1 MWEYNYTPDPNELY
15 HYGILGMKW
24 GVRRYQNKDGSL
36 TNAGRRHY
44 YGDASVARAHSKY
57 QEAKANR
64 KVAKGLKNNAR
75 RQAIIP
81 TKKNREAYEKTK
93 IKLQN
98 AKDKEYRSEF
108 EYKTKREAARIRAK
122 NIEFEKKSKYRQKLE
137 AQYKKLGL
145 SAEDAQAAANRKIRA
160 EKILAASAALTVA
173 ACAAYAYNKHRKNKI
188 DGIIKA
194 GEVLQR
200 IEMQDTGGKLHEV
213 FYVAKGKHDMNRY
226 KGLLTFQR
234 FMETGEAYLMK
245 LEASSDI
252 KVASKEKAI
261 NTFGNLIRND
271 DAFRW
276 NMAMSLPGYIG
287 ETNLTNKQ
295 IKKLYEKFN
304 RNLMRMNRD
313 PGKPAQKFYDALK
326 SAGYGAIQDVNDMD
340 YSGYR
345 AKNPLIVFDNAG
357 GNVSVKSMTKMD
369 LEQKELVKGYMK
381 ELMKAIGEAKVD
393 NLLGKEGLAIAGI
406 AGGTAAV
413 SRVSDPSKD
422 KRLKKR

>member
-1 MWEYNYTPDPNELY
+1 MWQYNYIPDPNELY
-15 HYGILGMKW
+15 HYGVLGMKW

-57 QEAKANR
+57 QEAQRNRETAKELKKKAR
-64 KVAKGLKNNAR
+64 T
-75 RQAIIP
+75 Q
-81 TKKNREAYEKTK
+81 KNREGYKEAKKNLKT
-93 IKLQN
+93 

-108 EYKTKREAARIRAK
+108 EYQTKREAARIRSK
-122 NIEFEKKSKYRQKLE
+122 NIEFDKKSKYRQKLE
-137 AQYKKLGL
+137 SQYKKLGL
-145 SAEDAQAAANRKIRA
+145 SDEDSQAAANRKIRA

-173 ACAAYAYNKHRKNKI
+173 ACAAYAYSKHRKNKI

-194 GEVLQR
+194 GEALQR
-200 IEMQDTGGKLHEV
+200 IEARDTAGKLHDV

-234 FMETGEAYLMK
+234 TMETGEAYLMK
-245 LEASSDI
+245 LEAASDI

-261 NTFGNLIRND
+261 NTFGNLMRND
-271 DAFRW
+271 DAFRFE
-276 NMAMSLPGYIG
+276 MAISLPGYHG

-295 IKKLYEKFN
+295 IKKLYENFN
-304 RNLMRMNRD
+304 RDIPSMNLD
-313 PGKPAQKFYDALK
+313 PRKPAQKFYDALK

-340 YSGYR
+340 YSGYK

-369 LEQKELVKGYMK
+369 LEKKELVKGYMK
-381 ELMKAIGEAKVD
+381 EWMKAMGEAKVD
-393 NLLGKEGLAIAGI
+393 NLLGKEGLAIAGV
-406 AGGTAAV
+406 AGGAAAV
-413 SRVSDPSKD
+413 SRASDPSKD
-422 KRLKKR
+422 ERLKKR

>member
-64 KVAKGLKNNAR
+64 KTAKKLEKQAR
-75 RQAIIP
+75 RKAIIP
-81 TKKNREAYEKTK
+81 TKKNLMAYG
-93 IKLQN
+93 N
-98 AKDKEYRSEF
+98 AMRGHSKAKNKEYRSEF

-122 NIEFEKKSKYRQKLE
+122 NIEFKKKSKYRQKLE

-145 SAEDAQAAANRKIRA
+145 SDEDARAAANRKIRA

-188 DGIIKA
+188 DGVIKA
-194 GEVLQR
+194 GEALQR

-226 KGLLTFQR
+226 KGLLGFTRAQQ
-234 FMETGEAYLMK
+234 TGHAYMMK
-245 LEASSDI
+245 LEAASDI
-252 KVASKEKAI
+252 KVASREKARKAFGDLMNNDKDFRSSLGFGDRSFTTREI
-261 NTFGNLIRND
+261 NRI
-271 DAFRW
+271 
-276 NMAMSLPGYIG
+276 
-287 ETNLTNKQ
+287 
-295 IKKLYEKFN
+295 YEEFN
-304 RNLMRMNRD
+304 RQLVDRSMPKD
-313 PGKPAQKFYDALK
+313 PVNKFYDKLK

-340 YSGYR
+340 YSGYK

-357 GNVSVKSMTKMD
+357 GNISVKSVEEMTDMD
-369 LEQKELVKGYMK
+369 GMGRAYTKEML
-381 ELMKAIGEAKVD
+381 KAAGEMQID
-393 NLLGKEGLAIAGI
+393 NLLGQEGLAIAGI
-406 AGGTAAV
+406 TGGSAV
-413 SRVSDPSKD
+413 ASILSDPSKD
-422 KRLKKR
+422 ERLKKR

>member
-1 MWEYNYTPDPNELY
+1 MWEYNYNTYQYELY

-24 GVRRYQNKDGSL
+24 GVRRYQNQDGSL

-64 KVAKGLKNNAR
+64 KVAQGLKNNAR

-81 TKKNREAYEKTK
+81 TKKNLMAYG
-93 IKLQN
+93 N
-98 AKDKEYRSEF
+98 AMRGHSKAKNKEYRSEF

-122 NIEFEKKSKYRQKLE
+122 NIEFKEKSKYRQTLE
-137 AQYKKLGL
+137 TQYKKLGL
-145 SAEDAQAAANRKIRA
+145 SDKDAQAAANRKIRA

-188 DGIIKA
+188 DGVIKA
-194 GEVLQR
+194 GEALQR

-226 KGLLTFQR
+226 KGLLGFTRAKQ
-234 FMETGEAYLMK
+234 TGHAYMMK
-245 LEASSDI
+245 LEAASDI
-252 KVASKEKAI
+252 KVASREKARKAFGDLMNNDKDFRSSLGFGDRSFTTREI
-261 NTFGNLIRND
+261 NRIYD
-271 DAFRW
+271 
-276 NMAMSLPGYIG
+276 
-287 ETNLTNKQ
+287 E
-295 IKKLYEKFN
+295 FN
-304 RNLMRMNRD
+304 RQLVDRSMPKD
-313 PGKPAQKFYDALK
+313 PVNKFYDKLK

-340 YSGYR
+340 YSGYK

-357 GNVSVKSMTKMD
+357 GNISVKSVEEMTDMD
-369 LEQKELVKGYMK
+369 RMGRAYTKEML
-381 ELMKAIGEAKVD
+381 KAAGEMQID

-406 AGGTAAV
+406 TGGSAV
-413 SRVSDPSKD
+413 ASIRSDPSKD
-422 KRLKKR
+422 ERLKKR

>member
-81 TKKNREAYEKTK
+81 TKKNLMAYG
-93 IKLQN
+93 N
-98 AKDKEYRSEF
+98 AMRGHSKAKNKEYRSEF

-122 NIEFEKKSKYRQKLE
+122 NIEFKEKSKYRQKLE

-145 SAEDAQAAANRKIRA
+145 SDEDAQAAANRKIRA

-173 ACAAYAYNKHRKNKI
+173 ACAAYAYSKHRKNKI

-194 GEVLQR
+194 GEALQR

-226 KGLLTFQR
+226 KGLLGFTRAKQ
-234 FMETGEAYLMK
+234 TGHAYMMK
-245 LEASSDI
+245 LEAASDI
-252 KVASKEKAI
+252 KVASKDKARKAFGDLLNNDKDFRSSFGFGDRSFTTREI
-261 NTFGNLIRND
+261 N
-271 DAFRW
+271 
-276 NMAMSLPGYIG
+276 NM
-287 ETNLTNKQ
+287 
-295 IKKLYEKFN
+295 YEKFN
-304 RNLMRMNRD
+304 RLIVSRSMPRD
-313 PGKPAQKFYDALK
+313 SVNKFYDKLK
-326 SAGYGAIQDVNDMD
+326 SAGYGAIQDVNDME
-340 YSGYR
+340 YSGYK
-345 AKNPLIVFDNAG
+345 AKNPLIVFDNAS
-357 GNVSVKSMTKMD
+357 GNISVKSVEEMTDVDGMG
-369 LEQKELVKGYMK
+369 LAYAK
-381 ELMKAIGEAKVD
+381 ELMKAYGEASIDK
-393 NLLGKEGLAIAGI
+393 LLGKQGLAIAGI
-406 AGGTAAV
+406 AGGSAV
-413 SRVSDPSKD
+413 ASIRSDPSKD
-422 KRLKKR
+422 ERPKKR

>member
-24 GVRRYQNKDGSL
+24 GVRRYQNQDGSL

-57 QEAKANR
+57 QEAQANR
-64 KVAKGLKNNAR
+64 KTAKKFEKQAR
-75 RQAIIP
+75 RKAIIP
-81 TKKNREAYEKTK
+81 TKKNLMAYG
-93 IKLQN
+93 N
-98 AKDKEYRSEF
+98 AMRDHSKAKNKEYRSEF

-122 NIEFEKKSKYRQKLE
+122 NIEFKNKSKYRQKLE

-145 SAEDAQAAANRKIRA
+145 SDEDAQAAANRKIRA

-194 GEVLQR
+194 GEALQR

-226 KGLLTFQR
+226 KGLLGFTRAKQ
-234 FMETGEAYLMK
+234 TGHAYMMK
-245 LEASSDI
+245 LEAASDI
-252 KVASKEKAI
+252 KVASREKARKAFGDLMNNDKDFRSSLGFGDRSFTTREI
-261 NTFGNLIRND
+261 NRI
-271 DAFRW
+271 
-276 NMAMSLPGYIG
+276 
-287 ETNLTNKQ
+287 
-295 IKKLYEKFN
+295 YEEFN
-304 RNLMRMNRD
+304 RQLVDRSMPKD
-313 PGKPAQKFYDALK
+313 PVNKFYDKLK

-340 YSGYR
+340 YSGYN

-357 GNVSVKSMTKMD
+357 GKISVKSVEEMTDMD
-369 LEQKELVKGYMK
+369 GMGRAYTKEML
-381 ELMKAIGEAKVD
+381 KAAGEMQID
-393 NLLGKEGLAIAGI
+393 NLLGQEGLVISGI
-406 AGGTAAV
+406 LGGAAAT
-413 SRVSDPSKD
+413 SRISDPSKD